1 MEALWAG
8 IARAGGVE
16 LPAGKTIF
24 GQQAV
29 SLPRETGSG
38 VTRRTALGLIRALRK
53 AAHAIANR
61 VDYARTVQVLEG
73 LDDRMLADVGIARS
87 DIREVSRQLVDGTYP
102 YPERFGA
109 VRIRRPSNDDRP
121 VRRPRKAA

>member
-24 GQQAV
+24 GHQGVA
-29 SLPRETGSG
+29 LPQETGPG
-38 VTRRTALGLIRALRK
+38 LTRRVVGGLARGVRRI
-53 AAHAIANR
+53 AHAIADR

-73 LDDRMLADVGIARS
+73 LDDRMLADVGIDRS
-87 DIREVSRQLVDGTYP
+87 DVRAVARQLVDGTYP
-102 YPERFGA
+102 YPERFGGLR
-109 VRIRRPSNDDRP
+109 VRKPSNDDRP
-121 VRRPRKAA
+121 VRRQRKAA